1 MKPCLTLKLNL
12 ELIFKLAKE
21 YLIRKYV
28 NRSKR
33 MKQASK
39 KWALSSRG
47 GGGGG
52 FQLQQL
58 KQYIQKSST
67 QNIGSVAFSQILE
80 VIIIM
85 NVTEVWI
92 PANWTVWT
100 PSNNT
105 DHHNVSSSPPPS
117 KINIWGYDLWL
128 HQLLSYYL
136 MWLVVVVGVLGNC
149 LVIAVMRHK
158 TFNKRPLSVY
168 LTAIAI
174 SDSVMLVLAGK

>member
-1 MKPCLTLKLNL
+1 
-12 ELIFKLAKE
+12 
-21 YLIRKYV
+21 
-28 NRSKR
+28 

-39 KWALSSRG
+39 SGLSAR

-67 QNIGSVAFSQILE
+67 QNIISVVLLCKILE
-80 VIIIM
+80 LIIIM

-92 PANWTVWT
+92 PTNWTVWT
-100 PSNNT
+100 PSNNA
-105 DHHNVSSSPPPS
+105 DHHNVSSSPLPP